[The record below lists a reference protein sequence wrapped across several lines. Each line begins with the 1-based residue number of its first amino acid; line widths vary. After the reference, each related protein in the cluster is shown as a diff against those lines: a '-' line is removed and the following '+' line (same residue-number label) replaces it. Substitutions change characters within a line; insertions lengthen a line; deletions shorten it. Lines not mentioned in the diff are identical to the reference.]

1 MGIDLEQFKY
11 GMRRLTAGVCVIA
24 TADDEGVRSGLT
36 ATAVCSVSASPPTL
50 LCCLN
55 RSSTTYAAILANGRL
70 AVNVLSLSD
79 RAVADR
85 MATPGTP
92 DEKFSAGLWT
102 KLTTGAPVLETAL
115 AAFDC
120 TLAQSVEIGTHG
132 ILFGEILALR
142 AREAHVKP
150 LLYAHGAYGGFSST
164 ETERQRDLLW
174 MPAWDEDAD

>member
-70 AVNVLSLSD
+70 
-79 RAVADR
+79 ADR